1 MSAYRLLTRWWTA
14 FALVIS
20 LAMLGFAHASERFA
34 GLSPCN
40 LCLKQREVFW
50 GAVVVALVAKK
61 HGIFRP
67 SPAMVE
73 ELEAAFYTYCRAASD
88 PRSPGLLHLPYGPTS
103 RRWAL
108 TDQAHDLLRAGL
120 DPTGL

>member
-1 MSAYRLLTRWWTA
+1 MVQSAKAVRGEGIKAPTVTILNPLVNDIMAALLE
-14 FALVIS
+14 
-20 LAMLGFAHASERFA
+20 LGGAAHRDM
-34 GLSPCN
+34 
-40 LCLKQREVFW
+40 
-50 GAVVVALVAKK
+50 VVALVAKK

-67 SPAMVE
+67 SSAMVE
-73 ELEAAFYTYCRAASD
+73 ELEAAFSTYCRAASD